1 MLRWYYFQVKLHL
14 RKWRLTGLARRR
26 HCQRVAAA
34 LTVTSSRLLIGRRE
48 HAMFVRRVS
57 GGVCRVRHLW
67 CAASPNNRHS
77 RNSENLYN
85 KSQARIEKKSSITFL
100 VRCPLTVDKPC
111 VEIASFF
118 FFFYIC
124 NSPKSVPPKQPS
136 SPADFDTFVPLLL
149 TLTLIPC
156 CWWLTGA
163 LPTAIFCT
171 WLIKQCAVEH
181 SSCAG
186 CMFKTLTSAPSHSVV
201 T

>member
-85 KSQARIEKKSSITFL
+85 KSQARIEKKSSVTFL

-118 FFFYIC
+118 FFI
-124 NSPKSVPPKQPS
+124 
-136 SPADFDTFVPLLL
+136 TFATHRNLSLRNNRQAPL
-149 TLTLIPC
+149 TLTPLSPC
-156 CWWLTGA
+156 CWLWHLS
-163 LPTAIFCT
+163 P
-171 WLIKQCAVEH
+171 V
-181 SSCAG
+181 AG
-186 CMFKTLTSAPSHSVV
+186 DWQGPCLLQSFTRDW
-201 T
+201 

>member
-118 FFFYIC
+118 FFLHLQLTEIC
-124 NSPKSVPPKQPS
+124 PSETTVKPRWLWHLCPPV
-136 SPADFDTFVPLLL
+136 ADFDTYPLLL
-149 TLTLIPC
+149 VIDRGPAYCNLLHVTDKTVCSRALQLCRLYVQDTNLCPLTLRR
-156 CWWLTGA
+156 
-163 LPTAIFCT
+163 
-171 WLIKQCAVEH
+171 
-181 SSCAG
+181 
-186 CMFKTLTSAPSHSVV
+186 
-201 T
+201 